1 MKLKSIFIVSVP
13 LLSIVLAYIFIYGP
27 NKKNIVKDNLDIT
40 KENHNK
46 EVKIDLNKTN
56 DFIEKKINH
65 EENNENLESE
75 KIIND
80 ILNGKFKDESKNLA
94 PLFSL
99 PNQFGELIHLNDFKG
114 NLLVIDFWASWCTP
128 CRNENLKMVELY
140 EKYKNKGVNFLSVS
154 LDGERGQKNPRS
166 DWTDAIFKD
175 GLVWDNVSELRGW
188 QSEVVKKYNFNKIP
202 MTVLVDKNGFIIA
215 KNLFDQELES
225 EIKKN
230 INEK

>member
-1 MKLKSIFIVSVP
+1 MKLKSIFIVSIP

-27 NKKNIVKDNLDIT
+27 NKKNIVKDNLDVL
-40 KENHNK
+40 KEYQNK
-46 EVKIDLNKTN
+46 EVKIDLNKTHN
-56 DFIEKKINH
+56 FIENKINH
-65 EENNENLESE
+65 EDNKEKLESE

-80 ILNGKFKDESKNLA
+80 ILNGKFKDDPKNLA

-114 NLLVIDFWASWCTP
+114 NLLLIDFWASWCIP

-140 EKYKNKGVNFLSVS
+140 KKYKNKGVNFLSVS
-154 LDGERGQKNPRS
+154 LDGEKHQKNPRS

-175 GLVWDNVSELRGW
+175 GLVWNNVSELKGW

-215 KNLFDQELES
+215 NNIFDQELES
-225 EIKKN
+225 EIKKH
-230 INEK
+230 INER